1 MMSLSRTLLEKD
13 KRKKKKKNS
22 ERMEGFMTFYIY
34 IYIYIY
40 IIYYIIIVGFK
51 SFGCDKWL
59 RQITENFLDF

>member
-13 KRKKKKKNS
+13 KRKEKKKNS
-22 ERMEGFMTFYIY
+22 ERMEGFMTFY

>member
-1 MMSLSRTLLEKD
+1 
-13 KRKKKKKNS
+13 
-22 ERMEGFMTFYIY
+22 MEGFMTF
-34 IYIYIY
+34 YIYIY